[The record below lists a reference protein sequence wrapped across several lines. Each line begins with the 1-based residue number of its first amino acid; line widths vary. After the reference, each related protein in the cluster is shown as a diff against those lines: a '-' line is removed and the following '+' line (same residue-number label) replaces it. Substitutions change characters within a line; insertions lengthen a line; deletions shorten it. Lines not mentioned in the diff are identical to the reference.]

1 MRKGFAVGW
10 SIVALGIALMIVP
23 SRIHLLDVPRRAPET
38 QRDRDEIWEYDATA
52 WRQVLVFF
60 IGGGVV
66 AVGTYVLKNYGKKTA
81 GTKVG

>member
-1 MRKGFAVGW
+1 MRKGLIVGW

-23 SRIHLLDVPRRAPET
+23 SRTHLLDVPRRAPET

-52 WRQVLVFF
+52 WRQALVFF

-66 AVGTYVLKNYGKKTA
+66 AVGIYVLKNYGKKRPDVQ
-81 GTKVG
+81 VG